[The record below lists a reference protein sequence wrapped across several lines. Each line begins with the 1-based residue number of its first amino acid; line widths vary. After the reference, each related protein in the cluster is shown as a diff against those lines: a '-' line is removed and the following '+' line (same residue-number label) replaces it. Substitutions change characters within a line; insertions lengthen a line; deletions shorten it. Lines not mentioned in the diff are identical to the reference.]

1 MTTSEL
7 AELVRRHGVNAKLKS
22 AIMRTYGWRHDAAGP
37 PLDDWY
43 REWPS
48 LASQLD
54 HAIRISQGHQ
64 Q

>member
-7 AELVRRHGVNAKLKS
+7 VELVRRHGVNAKLKS
-22 AIMRTYGWRHDAAGP
+22 AIMRAHGWRHDAAGP

-48 LASQLD
+48 LAPQLD

-64 Q
+64 A